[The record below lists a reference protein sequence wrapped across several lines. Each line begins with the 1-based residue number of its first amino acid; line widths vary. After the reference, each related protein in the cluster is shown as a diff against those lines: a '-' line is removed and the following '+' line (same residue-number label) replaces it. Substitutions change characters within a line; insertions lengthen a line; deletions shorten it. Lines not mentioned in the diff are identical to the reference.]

1 MNDAQQT
8 LINCFSFLKN
18 SITEYCTSKASSFI
32 SLSTAAPGSISPY
45 LLLKQYYIHH
55 PQNYNE
61 FISKSYLS
69 VKQLALSEL
78 MAVNSGPS
86 ILKGNLYSER
96 LGGISLDMFENGC
109 FVFAAQHHYSCLVQ
123 NQQHF
128 TFNPDTLQT
137 QIAASWIVSR
147 LLTTAVKSGLGM
159 CTTIHSKSISLVGLL
174 KDFKKSHTI
183 IRLFLRLL
191 LNKF

>member
-61 FISKSYLS
+61 FISKSYSS

-183 IRLFLRLL
+183 IRLFLWLL